1 MSLLEFKRITT
12 RSHSAGD
19 PQASRRATGATTST
33 KMASEQT
40 PLMRVE
46 QPSGEAGEES
56 TGNWFKQMVNPP
68 MRFNESFRQP
78 EASTVSY
85 ALLGSRTLQMNSS
98 HLDSRRTYSQGGWIR
113 GNRHNCTVEP
123 KVFFAN
129 ERTYLAWM
137 HIAIILAGTSVAVS
151 AIAESRPGAQLEQ
164 YYGLALLPVSI
175 AFVIYATVQYVRRG
189 QLARRKAPIIMGSSS
204 LFEDEIG
211 PRVLCGFLV
220 LSLVGT
226 FVLKLMTA
234 TS

>member
-1 MSLLEFKRITT
+1 
-12 RSHSAGD
+12 
-19 PQASRRATGATTST
+19 
-33 KMASEQT
+33 
-40 PLMRVE
+40 MRVE
-46 QPSGEAGEES
+46 QPSGEAGEQS
-56 TGNWFKQMVNPP
+56 TENWLKQMANSSL
-68 MRFNESFRQP
+68 RTRQSFRAP
-78 EASTVSY
+78 EAST
-85 ALLGSRTLQMNSS
+85 
-98 HLDSRRTYSQGGWIR
+98 GGWIR

-129 ERTYLAWM
+129 ERVYLAWM
-137 HIAIILAGTSVAVS
+137 HIAIVLAGTSVAVS
-151 AIAESRPGAQLEQ
+151 AIAESRPGSKLEQ
-164 YYGLALLPVSI
+164 YYGLALLPASI

-189 QLARRKAPIIMGSSS
+189 QLARRKAPVVMGSSS